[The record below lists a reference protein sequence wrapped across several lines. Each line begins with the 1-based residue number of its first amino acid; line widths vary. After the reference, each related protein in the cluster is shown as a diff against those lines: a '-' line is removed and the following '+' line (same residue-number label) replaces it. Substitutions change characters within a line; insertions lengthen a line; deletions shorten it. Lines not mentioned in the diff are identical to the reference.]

1 MMVRGQVTPMHYH
14 WKKMEDIINR
24 GGGTLVIRLYRRDEQ
39 TDLLDEKSTIQ
50 VAVDGKQITVNAGGL
65 VKLKPGQS
73 ICLTP
78 FLYHSFWAEDGVVLA
93 GEVSMANDD
102 LTDNRF

>member
-1 MMVRGQVTPMHYH
+1 
-14 WKKMEDIINR
+14 
-24 GGGTLVIRLYRRDEQ
+24 
-39 TDLLDEKSTIQ
+39 
-50 VAVDGKQITVNAGGL
+50 
-65 VKLKPGQS
+65 
-73 ICLTP
+73 LTP